1 MQTFFFSDRRIP
13 IYSGIILFLQRAAWQ
28 PCPPPYLGS
37 PRERFERQEGE
48 CKKTQAKKAKKAVMA
63 TKKPIVAKKTAA
75 APKKIAKTPVVASGF
90 GLLPNSNEGLPT
102 TFQSCSELTLNPPF
116 LISHSGVLA

>member
-1 MQTFFFSDRRIP
+1 VLI
-13 IYSGIILFLQRAAWQ
+13 SG
-28 PCPPPYLGS
+28 
-37 PRERFERQEGE
+37 E
-48 CKKTQAKKAKKAVMA
+48 AVLD
-63 TKKPIVAKKTAA
+63 
-75 APKKIAKTPVVASGF
+75 AKTPVDASGF